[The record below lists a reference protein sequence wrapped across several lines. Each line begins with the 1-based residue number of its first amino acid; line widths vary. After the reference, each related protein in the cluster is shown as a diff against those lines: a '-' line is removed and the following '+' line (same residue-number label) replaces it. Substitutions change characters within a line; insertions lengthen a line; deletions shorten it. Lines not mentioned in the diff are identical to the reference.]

1 MSKQEILDYVMEY
14 VRNNF
19 SEQVKN
25 PTPDTKLLTSKLLD
39 SISTLHMVSH
49 MEEKFKFE
57 AEAHEVSPDNL
68 DTPAIIAAY
77 ISGKIGA

>member
-1 MSKQEILDYVMEY
+1 MTKQEILDYVMQY
-14 VRNNF
+14 VKDNF

-25 PTPDTKLLTSKLLD
+25 PAPDTKLLTSKLLD
-39 SISTLHMVSH
+39 SINTLHMVSH

-68 DTPAIIAAY
+68 DTPDLIAGY
-77 ISGKIGA
+77 IHRKLVG